1 MAGFAQAYGLL
12 TLFKIGLLY
21 LAFNY
26 HKIEDSAADL
36 ANQISTS
43 SLVTSD
49 QLLYFRIFCLI
60 SNLYVDLIPTLFD
73 KVGHTITAFQ
83 IDTQPRTIRMAGGI
97 RFCTFTLWSWLIQ
110 GIYFGLA
117 IATQLGYVKNLHLLE
132 AIVIMFELATSVAIL
147 VTVVV
152 TFVLIPEAAK
162 GDVKNMVGLF
172 RFQVL
177 LTHNAN
183 VVFMITELVLNN
195 IKFKF
200 SHFPYAGLFGI
211 TYIAFSWLLAQKIG
225 VFFYNFL
232 NYNFPKVLVA
242 YTGLLFALSVFFTI
256 SFGISHYIDPRHNPW
271 TIPFIIAGVISICKV
286 RMPATVKPKKE

>member
-1 MAGFAQAYGLL
+1 MAGFYQAYGLL
-12 TLFKIGLLY
+12 TFFKLGLIY
-21 LAFNY
+21 LIFNY
-26 HKIEDSAADL
+26 HKLEESASEL
-36 ANQISTS
+36 VTQISTS

-49 QLLYFRIFCLI
+49 QLLYFRAFCLV
-60 SNLYVDLIPTLFD
+60 SNLYVDLIPTFFD

-83 IDTQPRTIRMAGGI
+83 VDTQPRTVRMKGGI

-110 GIYFGLA
+110 GIYFACA
-117 IATQLGYVKNLHLLE
+117 IATQLGYITNLYFLE

-152 TFVLIPEAAK
+152 TFVLIPGAAK

-211 TYIAFSWLLAQKIG
+211 TYIAFSWILAQKIG

-232 NYNFPKVLVA
+232 NYNFPKVLMA

-256 SFGISHYIDPRHNPW
+256 AFGISHYVDPTHNPW
-271 TIPFIIAGVISICKV
+271 TIPFIVIGVISICKV
-286 RMPATVKPKKE
+286 RMPVKPKKE

>member
-1 MAGFAQAYGLL
+1 MAGFAQALGLL
-12 TLFKIGLLY
+12 AVITLGLTFLI
-21 LAFNY
+21 FNY
-26 HKIEDSAADL
+26 HQLDRSAEDL
-36 ANQISTS
+36 VNQITS
-43 SLVTSD
+43 SSLISSD
-49 QLLYFRIFCLI
+49 YLLAFRAFCLLC
-60 SNLYVDLIPTLFD
+60 NLYVDLIPTFFD

-83 IDTQPRTIRMAGGI
+83 IDTQPRTVRMIGGI

-110 GIYFGLA
+110 GIYFALT
-117 IATQLGYVKNLHLLE
+117 IAAQFGYITNLYVLE
-132 AIVIMFELATSVAIL
+132 GIVILFELATSVAIL

-152 TFVLIPEAAK
+152 TFVLVPGAAK

-183 VVFMITELVLNN
+183 VAFMVTELVLNN
-195 IKFKF
+195 IKFKY

-211 TYIAFSWLLAQKIG
+211 TYIAFSWVLAQKIG

-242 YTGLLFALSVFFTI
+242 YTALLFALSVFFSI
-256 SFGISHYIDPRHNPW
+256 AFAISHYVDPTHNPW
-271 TIPFIIAGVISICKV
+271 TIPFIIAGVYSICCV
-286 RMPATVKPKKE
+286 RMPAKQKED